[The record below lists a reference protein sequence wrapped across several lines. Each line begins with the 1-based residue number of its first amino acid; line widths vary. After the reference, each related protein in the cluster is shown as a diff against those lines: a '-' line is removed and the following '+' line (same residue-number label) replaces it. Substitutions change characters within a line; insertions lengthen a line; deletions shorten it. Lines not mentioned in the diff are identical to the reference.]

1 MKRARQE
8 VEEEEDL
15 KRESEDTETTTNARE
30 TKLRK
35 KVVPGEEEEDVVEE
49 DMKSSASLGLECV
62 GDDALLHVMEL
73 CGPVEAARAFLVANR
88 RLHALVSSHRLL
100 WRRAYTRLFT
110 THKDDEDDEDDR
122 DDEDE
127 DDEDGDEDH
136 DNRSVG
142 QDKGKVKG
150 ETEDSKLQQH
160 LVRLFSPPIMCEP
173 WPRV

>member
-35 KVVPGEEEEDVVEE
+35 KVVPGEEEEEEDVVEE

-62 GDDALLHVMEL
+62 GDDALLHIMEL

-88 RLHALVSSHRLL
+88 RLHARAQPPPPLAPRLHSPL
-100 WRRAYTRLFT
+100 HNAQRRR
-110 THKDDEDDEDDR
+110 
-122 DDEDE
+122 
-127 DDEDGDEDH
+127 
-136 DNRSVG
+136 
-142 QDKGKVKG
+142 
-150 ETEDSKLQQH
+150 
-160 LVRLFSPPIMCEP
+160 
-173 WPRV
+173 